1 HKVQYGSPS
10 VMDPDVRPGAGHIPS
25 SREASRLQPQAVD
38 CRPLQPRPV
47 TRDLPSS
54 DHQSDLSAGDEPV
67 SMNTVW
73 CSTVKTSPPPT
84 NSTDF
89 SASAIAKNLV
99 TGWAMHG
106 KGRAQ

>member
-1 HKVQYGSPS
+1 MSG
-10 VMDPDVRPGAGHIPS
+10 RAPGIPS

-38 CRPLQPRPV
+38 WRPLEPRRV

-54 DHQSDLSAGDEPV
+54 DHQSDLSAGVEPV

-73 CSTVKTSPPPT
+73 CSTAKASPPPT
-84 NSTDF
+84 NSTDS
-89 SASAIAKNLV
+89 SASAQNLV